1 MQQSFSGTR
10 KVPGAPCL
18 LSVYKGLIM
27 NWESMKMDPTYSSVQ
42 GALDTGIALLGKY
55 YDETD
60 KSPLAVLSTGM

>member
-1 MQQSFSGTR
+1 M
-10 KVPGAPCL
+10 
-18 LSVYKGLIM
+18 LSVYEGLIM

-42 GALDTGIALLGKY
+42 GALDTGIVLLGKY